1 MIREIRS
8 PFLLFCMPHLN
19 SNIPMI
25 QMILCIYRVS
35 NFKAYQNFLG
45 HEYLCNTFQSPFN
58 GNAEI
63 RK

>member
-45 HEYLCNTFQSPFN
+45 HD
-58 GNAEI
+58 AEI